1 MTKHCIA
8 IIQTQNLYTSQ
19 ASKYMLKS
27 LIHAAVM
34 LISMHLISCKAPA
47 GDTQTK
53 QALRLPDS
61 LEEYYPYNKPAD
73 INRLKSRKTSD
84 LRIYTL
90 VDVSCSTCILKLG
103 KWNTFYQELKNSGQ
117 QFPDLKPIC
126 FSEDHFETL
135 KYLFESNQISKIDF
149 PLLLDVENK
158 FIAENHGLV
167 KMGEMTVLTNA
178 RNEVLLAGNPIENHE
193 DREKFLRKITETND
207 AANFE

>member
-1 MTKHCIA
+1 
-8 IIQTQNLYTSQ
+8 
-19 ASKYMLKS
+19 MLKS
-27 LIHAAVM
+27 LIPAAVM
-34 LISMHLISCKAPA
+34 LVSIHLTSCNAPA
-47 GDTQTK
+47 SDEQAK
-53 QALRLPDS
+53 QAIKLPEK
-61 LEEYYPYNKPAD
+61 LEEYYPYTDPAD
-73 INRLKSRKTSD
+73 INRLKSRETSG

-103 KWNTFYQELKNSGQ
+103 KWNTFYQEIKNAGQ

-135 KYLFESNQISKIDF
+135 KFLFESNQISKIDF

-167 KMGEMTVLTNA
+167 KMGEMTVLTNS

-193 DREKFLRKITETND
+193 DREKFLRKITETNE
-207 AANFE
+207 AANFQ